1 MPGNKKKVLL
11 FGATGGTGAVVGDKL
26 LAAGYEVYAT
36 CRTEA
41 QREKL
46 RATKQFKEVMLL
58 DLASMPSI
66 EKIFADLAAMGV
78 SSIDGLINCAA
89 INPAT
94 PMETVSQDET
104 QKVFQVCLFGPL
116 RAVQLAV
123 PLLRPTQGRIVLV
136 GSLAGSYVMPM
147 LGIYS
152 SAKFGLEGA
161 CDALRRELYPWNIK
175 VSLVKPGAILTA
187 MFYGHL
193 DDVKRQIAD
202 ATGLQKLYIPLMNA
216 HLREIPK
223 TQSIAVSTEEVAS
236 DCMHA
241 LTSAKPQA
249 RYFSGRHSKLTGLFV
264 RLVTDNVQDWLA
276 KRIFKLE

>member
-1 MPGNKKKVLL
+1 MDGKKRILL
-11 FGATGGTGAVVGDKL
+11 FGATGGTGEVVGDKL
-26 LAAGYEVYAT
+26 LAAGHEVYAT

-46 RATKQFKEVMLL
+46 RAGKQFKQVMLL
-58 DLASMPSI
+58 DLASMASI
-66 EKIFADLAAMGV
+66 EKLFSDLAGSGV
-78 SSIDGLINCAA
+78 TSIDALINCAA

-123 PLLRPTQGRIVLV
+123 PLLRPTQGRIILV

-161 CDALRRELYPWNIK
+161 CDALRRELYPWGIK

-187 MFYGHL
+187 MFFGHL
-193 DDVKRQIAD
+193 DDVRQKAAN
-202 ATGLQKLYIPLMNA
+202 ATGLEKLYIPLMNA

-223 TQSIAVSTEEVAS
+223 TQSIAVSTDEVAN

-241 LTSAKPQA
+241 LNSAKPRA

-264 RLVTDNVQDWLA
+264 RLVSDNVQDWLA
-276 KRIFKLE
+276 KRIFRLE